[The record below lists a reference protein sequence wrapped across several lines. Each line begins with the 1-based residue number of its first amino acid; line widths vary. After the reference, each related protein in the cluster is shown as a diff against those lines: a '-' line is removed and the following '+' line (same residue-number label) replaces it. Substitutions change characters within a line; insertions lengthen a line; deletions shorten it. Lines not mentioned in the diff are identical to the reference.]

1 MVAVRRGTTT
11 TRRSRAL
18 GFDRSR
24 KMAARDHEQGL
35 SIDGAWCLH
44 CQHGGIGRPSAIS
57 DRLGFGGAF
66 PVFLPNRQGS
76 GVPAPADDWLE
87 DQPAS
92 S

>member
-1 MVAVRRGTTT
+1 MATGRRGTAT

-24 KMAARDHEQGL
+24 KMAL